1 MKEFFLYILK
11 CNDGSYYVGHT
22 DEIEKRIAEHMLG
35 SVPCYTSTRLPV
47 ELVFIQN
54 FNSRTLRYTALYA
67 VLRTNG
73 N

>member
-11 CNDGSYYVGHT
+11 CNDGLYYVGHT

-35 SVPCYTSTRLPV
+35 SVSCYTSTRLPV